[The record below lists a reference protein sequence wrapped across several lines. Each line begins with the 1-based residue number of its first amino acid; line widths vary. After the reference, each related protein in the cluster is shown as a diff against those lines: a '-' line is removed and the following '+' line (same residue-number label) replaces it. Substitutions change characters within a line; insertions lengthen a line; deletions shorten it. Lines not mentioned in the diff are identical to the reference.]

1 MLRAECM
8 LFLYAE
14 VGRNLSFQ
22 CVSGKVGQGR
32 PESKD
37 CSGCLASAI
46 LTNIN
51 VLAQVVGVLEPWKNR
66 KVCQHVLAVFAKVKV
81 TIFHLACKTNP
92 RFITVHDNVPVAVIV
107 CEIWAFNFSLPN
119 VCSGGYH
126 VTLRLAVK
134 FRSNWLRFGGI
145 IPERMILYDHSICF
159 RYIII
164 IPSQCQSQRTNTSR
178 LISFQLLLFLDIINK
193 ITSKLTPNLVTN
205 LV

>member
-92 RFITVHDNVPVAVIV
+92 RCITVHDNVPVVVIV
-107 CEIWAFNFSLPN
+107 CEIWAFNFFFKCVSQTQKLAPK

-126 VTLRLAVK
+126 VTVRLTVK
-134 FRSNWLRFGGI
+134 FRSNWLRFGGV
-145 IPERMILYDHSICF
+145 IPEKMISYNHNICF

-164 IPSQCQSQRTNTSR
+164 IPSQCQSHRTHTSR
-178 LISFQLLLFLDIINK
+178 LISFQMLLFIGHH
-193 ITSKLTPNLVTN
+193 
-205 LV
+205 